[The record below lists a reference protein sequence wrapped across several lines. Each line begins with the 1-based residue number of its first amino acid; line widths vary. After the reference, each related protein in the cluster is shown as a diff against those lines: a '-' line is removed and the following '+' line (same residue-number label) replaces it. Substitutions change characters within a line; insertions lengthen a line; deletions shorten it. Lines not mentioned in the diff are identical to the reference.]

1 MPAQVPGRLR
11 SRYVALFIFACTI
24 LGLWSTF
31 GRRDDTLIMADFKY
45 KPSGYDWSSA
55 RVHHPLS
62 NLKQLPVGSVQ
73 SFPAIQAKKKSSATS
88 EDVAQ
93 ARKNAIKA
101 KFVKSWEAYK
111 TYAWTRD
118 ELMPL
123 TGKGRH
129 SIGGWSAQIVDALD
143 TLWIMGLNDEFRRA
157 VQQVAVIDWSKSSTY
172 PIDLFEVTI
181 RYLGGLIGAYDL
193 SQEPV
198 LLAKAIELGDAIY
211 AAFDTPNRLPTRWL
225 DFSKAKKGNQIAE
238 QDMSTAAGGTLCLEF
253 TRLSQLTGDSK
264 YYDATERVKQFFYT
278 FQNQTKIPGL
288 WPINVDYQHETMN
301 GPVFGLGAGADSLYE
316 YLPKMHALLG
326 GLDPQYPQ
334 MTTQSLDA
342 AKEHILFRPMTPDGD
357 DILLAGNAMFDDD
370 KIKTVPEM
378 QHLTCFAGGMYGLA
392 GKLFSRKDYVELGS
406 RLTAGCIWAYDAFP
420 TNIMPEIS
428 RLVPCENRTGPCP
441 YTLNLAKPTPP
452 AGVRVLP
459 HGFVRVR
466 DPRYLLRPEAIES
479 VFYMWRITGDQVWR
493 DAAWRMW
500 EGIVRETETG
510 LAFAAIEDVTMHQS
524 NKIDSME
531 TFWLSETLKYFYL
544 IFEDPSVIS
553 LDDWVLNTEAHPFKR
568 PKQHDGE
575 LWVKG

>member
-1 MPAQVPGRLR
+1 MLAQITGRLR
-11 SRYVALFIFACTI
+11 SRYVALVVLACTL

-31 GRRDDTLIMADFKY
+31 GDRDNTLIMADFKF
-45 KPSGYDWSSA
+45 KPSGYDWSTA
-55 RVHHPLS
+55 RIYHPLS
-62 NLKQLPVGSVQ
+62 EIKPLPVGSVQ
-73 SFPAIQAKKKSSATS
+73 SFPDIQAKKKSSTAS
-88 EDVAQ
+88 DDVAQ
-93 ARKNAIKA
+93 ARKQAIKA

-123 TGKGRH
+123 TGKGRQ

-143 TLWIMGLNDEFRRA
+143 TLWIMGLKDEFQRA
-157 VQQVAVIDWSKSSTY
+157 VQQVAVINWSRPSTR
-172 PIDLFEVTI
+172 PLDLFEVTI

-225 DFSKAKKGNQIAE
+225 DFDKAKKGEQIAE
-238 QDMSTAAGGTLCLEF
+238 QDMSTAAGGTLCMEF
-253 TRLSQLTGDSK
+253 TRLSQLTGVPK

-278 FQNQTKIPGL
+278 FQNKTKIPGL
-288 WPINVDYQHETMN
+288 WPINVDYQHQTMKD
-301 GPVFGLGAGADSLYE
+301 PVFTLGAGADSLYE

-326 GLDPQYPQ
+326 GLDPEYSQ
-334 MTTQSLDA
+334 MTLQSLDA
-342 AKEHILFRPMTPDGD
+342 AKEHILFRPMTPGNE

-370 KIKTVPEM
+370 HIKTVPEM

-392 GKLFSRKDYVELGS
+392 GKLFSRKDFVELGS
-406 RLTAGCIWAYDAFP
+406 RLTAGCVWAYDAFP

-428 RLVPCENRTGPCP
+428 RLMPCENRTGPCP
-441 YTLNLAKPTPP
+441 YTLNMAQPTPR
-452 AGVRVLP
+452 AGISVLP
-459 HGFVRVR
+459 DGFVRVR

-479 VFYMWRITGDQVWR
+479 VFYMWRITGDQLWR

-500 EGIVRETETG
+500 EGIVKETETE
-510 LAFAAIEDVTMHQS
+510 LAFAAIEDVMQHGS
-524 NKIDSME
+524 EKIDSME

-544 IFEDPSVIS
+544 IFEDPDVIS
-553 LDDWVLNTEAHPFKR
+553 LDDWVLNTEAHPFRR

-575 LWVKG
+575 LWV